1 MGSVTR
7 APGTLHHIE
16 LWVADLAA
24 ARESWGWLLSR
35 LGYVRQDSWSVGE
48 SWSHGG
54 LYLVLE
60 AGPDVVDAPH
70 ERRRPGVNHLAFVA
84 GSREVVDGL
93 VAEAPQHGWSLMFAD
108 RHPYAGGPQHYAAY
122 LEDAAGFEVELVADD
137 A

>member
-1 MGSVTR
+1 MTR
-7 APGTLHHIE
+7 APGSLHHIE
-16 LWVADLAA
+16 LWVGDLAA
-24 ARESWGWLLSR
+24 ARESWGWLLPR

-48 SWSHGG
+48 SWSQHG

-60 AGPDVVDAPH
+60 AGPDVVDTPH

-122 LEDAAGFEVELVADD
+122 LEDSAGFEVELVAGD